1 MDFVPLCGGRL
12 ALPAKDTAE
21 MARSSSSRKQRLRHR
36 VPRGR
41 FLLRWLGVGVLLF
54 IAFLYSQPL
63 RSYLSTRDALEQR
76 SEEVRSLRAKKARL
90 ERRLAEGDSPAA
102 LMREAR
108 RLGYVK
114 PGERL
119 FIVKG
124 INSWRRAHEQNP
136 R

>member
-1 MDFVPLCGGRL
+1 
-12 ALPAKDTAE
+12 
-21 MARSSSSRKQRLRHR
+21 MARRSSRKQRLRHR

-90 ERRLAEGDSPAA
+90 ERRLAEGESPAA

>member
-1 MDFVPLCGGRL
+1 MAGR
-12 ALPAKDTAE
+12 
-21 MARSSSSRKQRLRHR
+21 RSKRRSHRRL
-36 VPRGR
+36 PRGR
-41 FLLRWLGVGVLLF
+41 FLFRWLGIGVVLF

-63 RSYLSTRDALEQR
+63 HSYLSTRDALAER
-76 SEEVRSLRAKKARL
+76 SEEVRELRAKKQRL
-90 ERRLAEGDSPAA
+90 QRRLAEADTPEA

-124 INSWRRAHEQNP
+124 IASWRRTHEQTP

>member
-1 MDFVPLCGGRL
+1 M
-12 ALPAKDTAE
+12 PAKDTAE
-21 MARSSSSRKQRLRHR
+21 MARGSSRKQRPRHR

-41 FLLRWLGVGVLLF
+41 FLLRWLGVAVLLF

-76 SEEVRSLRAKKARL
+76 NEEVRSLRAKKARL

>member
-1 MDFVPLCGGRL
+1 V
-12 ALPAKDTAE
+12 
-21 MARSSSSRKQRLRHR
+21 
-36 VPRGR
+36 V
-41 FLLRWLGVGVLLF
+41 VF

-63 RSYLSTRDALEQR
+63 RSYLSTRDALAER
-76 SEEVRSLRAKKARL
+76 SAEVRSLRAQKLRLQRRL
-90 ERRLAEGDSPAA
+90 EDGDTPAS

-124 INSWRRAHEQNP
+124 INAWRRAQEQN
-136 R
+136 RR

>member
-1 MDFVPLCGGRL
+1 
-12 ALPAKDTAE
+12 
-21 MARSSSSRKQRLRHR
+21 MARRRSKRR

-41 FLLRWLGVGVLLF
+41 LLLRWLGVATLAF

-63 RSYLSTRDALEQR
+63 RSYLSTRDALEQQ
-76 SEEVRSLRAKKARL
+76 SEQVRALRAQKARL
-90 ERRLAEGDSPAA
+90 ERRLADSDTPQADDVG
-102 LMREAR
+102 LRQRSVE
-108 RLGYVK
+108 

-124 INSWRRAHEQNP
+124 ILAWRRAHERNGA

>member
-1 MDFVPLCGGRL
+1 
-12 ALPAKDTAE
+12 
-21 MARSSSSRKQRLRHR
+21 MARAGSRKRRSRRR

-41 FLLRWLGVGVLLF
+41 FLLRWLGVGVIVF

-63 RSYLSTRDALEQR
+63 RSYLSTRDALSKR
-76 SEEVRSLRAKKARL
+76 SGVVRSLREQKLWL
-90 ERRLAEGDSPAA
+90 ERRLEDGDTPAA
-102 LMREAR
+102 LMREAL

-124 INSWRRAHEQNP
+124 INAWLRDHEPKRR
-136 R
+136 

>member
-1 MDFVPLCGGRL
+1 
-12 ALPAKDTAE
+12 
-21 MARSSSSRKQRLRHR
+21 MARAGSRKRRQRRR

-41 FLLRWLGVGVLLF
+41 FLLRWLGVGVVVF

-63 RSYLSTRDALEQR
+63 RSYLSTRDALAER
-76 SEEVRSLRAKKARL
+76 TAEVRELRAKKHRL
-90 ERRLAEGDSPAA
+90 ERRLEEGDTPAA

-124 INSWRRAHEQNP
+124 INSWRRAHEQN
-136 R
+136 RR